1 MPLCGLSTA
10 SLSAVLPSGGPVR
23 VVGRVGR
30 VREATNAS
38 NGDQELTQGVTL
50 GLRFVTLGS
59 NPPLPA
65 TM

>member
-1 MPLCGLSTA
+1 MPLCGFPTA
-10 SLSAVLPSGGPVR
+10 SLSAVLPSGGSVR

-30 VREATNAS
+30 VREATD
-38 NGDQELTQGVTL
+38 GDQELTQGVTL